1 MTECCGNEIKVV
13 PLSALVMSI
22 PINIEKLLGGNTV
35 ENNRIELKGGWNPDS
50 IYRTICAF
58 ANDFEDNGSGYI
70 IVGVDEDNGRPVRPV
85 RGVPIETIDRIEK
98 EMVGFN
104 NLFEPFY
111 MPVCPSRTLTER
123 RLLSFGYWQVTVVRT
138 RYQRM

>member
-1 MTECCGNEIKVV
+1 MKIK
-13 PLSALVMSI
+13 SYFCS
-22 PINIEKLLGGNTV
+22 
-35 ENNRIELKGGWNPDS
+35 GWNPDS

-70 IVGVDEDNGRPVRPV
+70 IVGVDENNGRPVRPV

-104 NLFEPFY
+104 GTG
-111 MPVCPSRTLTER
+111 R
-123 RLLSFGYWQVTVVRT
+123 
-138 RYQRM
+138 

>member
-1 MTECCGNEIKVV
+1 
-13 PLSALVMSI
+13 MSI

-70 IVGVDEDNGRPVRPV
+70 IVGVDENNGRPVRP
-85 RGVPIETIDRIEK
+85 
-98 EMVGFN
+98 
-104 NLFEPFY
+104 
-111 MPVCPSRTLTER
+111 CER
-123 RLLSFGYWQVTVVRT
+123 RSY
-138 RYQRM
+138 